1 LSTGWTP
8 AAESEEETMT
18 QTQVEQLAESMFYG
32 DMTDAMCE
40 RAVIENPDARN
51 CEHWDWADVAELA
64 DETGNGP
71 LDEADRGMLTRIA
84 DAYAAL
90 ADRYAANHVEADDSG
105 EQA

>member
-1 LSTGWTP
+1 
-8 AAESEEETMT
+8 MT
-18 QTQVEQLAESMFYG
+18 QTQIENLTKSMFYG
-32 DMTDAMCE
+32 DMTDLTCE
-40 RAVIENPDARN
+40 RAMIENPDSRN

-71 LDEADRGMLTRIA
+71 LDVADRGTLTQIA

-90 ADRYAANHVEADDSG
+90 ADRYAANHVEADDSE